1 MRFFVFCL
9 TLAASS
15 LALAQTVPVVPRTAD
30 RDLQQLHQDLD
41 RYRIEEE
48 INSLRQNASP
58 TEKSVPMHEASPM
71 EASFE
76 FHLSGITHDKSSVLT
91 EDEIQKAVAPWVGQ
105 TINAKD
111 LSKILN
117 AINSLYQQKGYVVC
131 MAMLKPQ
138 RIKDGVLH
146 ITLVEGKT
154 DEVSVIGNEHTSTSY
169 ILSAFDFEKGQ
180 VANYSDMYDD
190 LVEFNMTN
198 DVLLTVDIRPGSEE
212 QTTSYLIG
220 VHEPDNWTGAIF
232 ADTTGAKS
240 TGRPRLGASITNRSV
255 LGRRDAATLLG
266 TVSQGSHSVLATYSM
281 PLTAKGTK
289 ITAGVSYGEVDIIS
303 GPSRSMDV
311 TGDSLLW
318 NVRLDHPVWVTNDM
332 KWTAFAEYTSRQSQ
346 TDVFDSIRM
355 NDTDI
360 DTVSLG
366 LETIYL
372 GESSLFYLNNSLVAA
387 DAKDN
392 VFEDNDRDYKFF
404 KGNLLARVNAT
415 DTVKLTLTGAWQAK
429 LSGDDMMTADY
440 FYLGH
445 VSGVRGYENDILS
458 AENGFY
464 VNAQA
469 GWNFL
474 GPETELYGF
483 WDYGRLSGLNPYT
496 ADKLSS
502 VGLGLRWPLFKGA
515 SIEVV
520 GSVPLYKDIGEA
532 EHVSSARA
540 DISATILW

>member
-1 MRFFVFCL
+1 MRTYLFCITLVF
-9 TLAASS
+9 SS
-15 LALAQTVPVVPRTAD
+15 LAFAQTVPVVPRTAD

-48 INSLRQNASP
+48 INALRQNSSSG
-58 TEKSVPMHEASPM
+58 EKSIPMNEASRID
-71 EASFE
+71 ATFE
-76 FHLSGITHDKSSVLT
+76 FHLSCVTHDESSVLT
-91 EDEIQKAVAPWVGQ
+91 EAEIQKAVAPWVGP
-105 TINAKD
+105 TISAKD

-117 AINSLYQQKGYVVC
+117 AINALYQQKGYVVC

-154 DEVSVIGNEHTSTSY
+154 DEVSVVGNDHTSASY
-169 ILSAFDFEKGQ
+169 ILSAFDFEKGK
-180 VANYSDMYDD
+180 VASYSDMYDD

-198 DVLLTVDIRPGSEE
+198 DVLLTVDIRPGSVE
-212 QTTSYLIG
+212 QTTSYVIG
-220 VHEPDNWTGAIF
+220 VHEPDNWTGAVF
-232 ADTTGAKS
+232 ADTTGARS

-255 LGRRDAATLLG
+255 FGRRDAATLLG
-266 TVSQGSHSVLATYSM
+266 TVSEGSHSVLATYSM

-289 ITAGVSYGEVDIIS
+289 LTGAVSYGDVEIVN
-303 GPSRSMDV
+303 GPSSSMDI

-318 NVRLDHPVWVTNDM
+318 SVRLDHPVWVTNDM
-332 KWTAFAEYTSRQSQ
+332 KWTAYAEYNNRQSK
-346 TDVFDSIRM
+346 TDVFGSIRM

-360 DTVSLG
+360 GAASVG
-366 LETIYL
+366 LEAIYVTDSTL
-372 GESSLFYLNNSLVAA
+372 IYLNNAIVST

-392 VFEDNDRDYKFF
+392 VFDNNDRDYRFF
-404 KGNLLARVNAT
+404 KGNLLARVNVT
-415 DTVKLTLTGAWQAK
+415 DSVKLSLTGAWQAK
-429 LSGDDMMTADY
+429 LAGDDMMTADY

-445 VSGVRGYENDILS
+445 VSGVRGYDNDIVS

-483 WDYGRLSGLNPYT
+483 WDYGRLSGLNPYS
-496 ADKLSS
+496 ANRLSS
-502 VGLGLRWPLFKGA
+502 VGVGLRWPLFKGA
-515 SIEVV
+515 SVEVV

-532 EHVSSARA
+532 GHVNSARA
-540 DISATILW
+540 DISATVLW

>member
-15 LALAQTVPVVPRTAD
+15 LAVAQTVPVVPRTAD

-48 INSLRQNASP
+48 INSLRQNSP
-58 TEKSVPMHEASPM
+58 SAEKSVPMHEAAPM
-71 EASFE
+71 DASFE

-105 TINAKD
+105 TISAKD

-138 RIKDGVLH
+138 RIKEGVLH

-154 DEVSVIGNEHTSTSY
+154 DDVSVVGNENTSTSY
-169 ILSAFDFEKGQ
+169 ILSAFDFEKGK

-190 LVEFNMTN
+190 LVQFNMTN
-198 DVLLTVDIRPGSEE
+198 DVLLTVDIRPGSKEE
-212 QTTSYLIG
+212 TTSYVIG
-220 VHEPDNWTGAIF
+220 VHEPDHWTGTIF

-255 LGRRDAATLLG
+255 LGRRDAATFLG

-289 ITAGVSYGEVDIIS
+289 ITAGVSYGEVEIIS
-303 GPSRSMDV
+303 GPSRTMDI

-332 KWTAFAEYTSRQSQ
+332 KWTAFAEYTSRESK

-355 NDTDI
+355 NDTEI

-372 GESSLFYLNNSLVAA
+372 GQSSLFYLSNSLVLA

-404 KGNLLARVNAT
+404 KGNLMARVNAT

-429 LSGDDMMTADY
+429 LSGNDMMTADY

-496 ADKLSS
+496 AKKLSS
-502 VGLGLRWPLFKGA
+502 VGFGLRWPLFKGA

-532 EHVSSARA
+532 GHVSSARA